1 MKNHSSL
8 SIERAELV
16 SVSST
21 FSQTYPKPRELL
33 LNVKPSTLIYTVD
46 LVGFVDWF
54 KATQAMAIIG
64 LIGLGVALLL
74 VSLYMCVHTVSKNQ
88 TIIGL
93 TCTCFLAGESSRDV
107 IITSHH

>member
-1 MKNHSSL
+1 MSSPPHDNL
-8 SIERAELV
+8 HR
-16 SVSST
+16 
-21 FSQTYPKPRELL
+21 
-33 LNVKPSTLIYTVD
+33 
-46 LVGFVDWF
+46 GCCWFVDWF

-93 TCTCFLAGESSRDV
+93 TCTCFLAGELSRDV
-107 IITSHH
+107 ILTSHH